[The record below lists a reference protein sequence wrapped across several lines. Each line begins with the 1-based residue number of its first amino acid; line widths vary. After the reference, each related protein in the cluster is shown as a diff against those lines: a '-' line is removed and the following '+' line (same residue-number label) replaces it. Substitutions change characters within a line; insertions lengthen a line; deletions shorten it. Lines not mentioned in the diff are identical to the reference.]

1 MRILK
6 SMIVTVIISAIFILT
21 AAFSISGTVQS
32 QSRHAAEAE
41 EEYYKEMEEIYV
53 GEIRAFLEEAGYRN
67 SGIMMTR
74 IIDEEGER
82 CYTVTIHHDKLDKLS
97 DAEKKELLDAC
108 SRIAFPDGECGFCHK
123 FPEEDL

>member
-6 SMIVTVIISAIFILT
+6 SLTFTIIISAMLILVT
-21 AAFSISGTVQS
+21 AFCISGTVQS
-32 QSRHAAEAE
+32 QSRYAAEAE
-41 EEYYKEMEEIYV
+41 EKYYKEMEEIYA

-82 CYTVTIHHDKLDKLS
+82 SYTVTIHHDKLDKLS
-97 DAEKKELLDAC
+97 GAEKKELLDAC
-108 SRIAFPDGECGFCHK
+108 SRIEFPDRECGFCHK
-123 FPEEDL
+123 FLEEDL